1 MKRNELIELR
11 ELVSNEIK
19 RRERIKELLKNNLI
33 QEYLRITNTKFE
45 ELDDSNIKEILEHI
59 LPTFT
64 ITKTNGIY
72 VCTGAYY
79 IDCDIC
85 YEETNYYT
93 RNVDINSSNAKFR
106 IYTDI
111 ENNKWQKAVRDKED
125 KIRYNY
131 PFFNEFELN
140 NIVLNPYNTNN
151 DGNGYQEVRLE
162 FFENALEY
170 GQTKSK
176 RKILEKYSRL
186 H

>member
-19 RRERIKELLKNNLI
+19 RRERIKDLLKNNLI

-72 VCTGAYY
+72 VCTSAYY

-85 YEETNYYT
+85 YEDTNYYT
-93 RNVDINSSNAKFR
+93 RSVDINSNQAEFR
-106 IYTDI
+106 LYSDI
-111 ENNKWQKAVRDKED
+111 ENGKIIKATRRNEAKR
-125 KIRYNY
+125 IHNY
-131 PFFNEFELN
+131 PLFNEIESN
-140 NIVLNPYNTNN
+140 NIVLNPYNTRENNNGYDEVKYNFFEKAFN
-151 DGNGYQEVRLE
+151 DGQAKAKKLVL
-162 FFENALEY
+162 
-170 GQTKSK
+170 SK
-176 RKILEKYSRL
+176 YPRI
-186 H
+186 